1 MLIGE
6 VKINPK
12 KIDLQQLKKKAT
24 KLISKHSKYE
34 VTYIGYSLEDIKRF
48 LLLLEVL

>member
-12 KIDLQQLKKKAT
+12 KIDIQQLKKKAT

-34 VTYIGYSLEDIKRF
+34 VTYIYLIFNKIYTIKIY
-48 LLLLEVL
+48 